1 MSDIVNTG
9 IIGQDMDFIWS
20 TGLKMLGI
28 TAIGAL
34 CAVIN
39 GYLASR
45 IGSGFS
51 KTLRKDVFSKVE
63 SFSLAEF
70 NQFSTASLILDLQ
83 MIFSKYRWF

>member
-1 MSDIVNTG
+1 MLQLLKYLKLYIPYIIILIVLTYVQVMASLSLPDYMSDIVNTG
-9 IIGQDMDFIWS
+9 IIGQDMDFVWS
-20 TGLKMLGI
+20 TGLRMLGV

-51 KTLRKDVFSKVE
+51 KVL
-63 SFSLAEF
+63 
-70 NQFSTASLILDLQ
+70 
-83 MIFSKYRWF
+83 